1 MAGIYDN
8 FKKNIEIKSFYPNQ
22 IKVINTYFM
31 LSETFNGETK
41 KSVKNNEGGL
51 DFFKSKSDHSDE
63 QKESKIC

>member
-1 MAGIYDN
+1 
-8 FKKNIEIKSFYPNQ
+8 
-22 IKVINTYFM
+22 M